1 MNWKCYFLIIL
12 SLDNIKQEGDGM
24 RSFTEEELQNAL
36 DLFRVFA
43 RAFKSVSEHS
53 IRDSKEHGFNP
64 TEFAVLELLF
74 TKGPQ
79 KLQQIGSRLLLVSG
93 NVTYVIDKLEKNG
106 YIYREQ
112 DPKDKRSIYAKLT
125 DKGQSYL
132 DEIYPIHAI
141 RIARA
146 FSGLNAEEQAELKAL
161 LKKAGV
167 HSQHLLFR

>member
-1 MNWKCYFLIIL
+1 MKSY
-12 SLDNIKQEGDGM
+12 
-24 RSFTEEELQNAL
+24 TEEELKGAL
-36 DLFRVFA
+36 DLFRIFA

-74 TKGPQ
+74 TRGPQ
-79 KLQQIGSRLLLVSG
+79 RLQQIGSRLLLVSG
-93 NVTYVIDKLEKNG
+93 NVTYVIDKLEKNEF
-106 YIYREQ
+106 IYRQ
-112 DPKDKRSIYAKLT
+112 PDAKDKRSVFAMLT
-125 DKGQSYL
+125 DKGQKYM

-146 FSGLNAEEQAELKAL
+146 FSGLSLEEQTELKAL

>member
-1 MNWKCYFLIIL
+1 MMSYTDEELELAL
-12 SLDNIKQEGDGM
+12 SLFK
-24 RSFTEEELQNAL
+24 T
-36 DLFRVFA
+36 FA

-64 TEFAVLELLF
+64 TEFSVLELLY
-74 TKGPQ
+74 TEGPQ

-93 NVTYVIDKLEKNG
+93 NVTYVIDKLEKNE

-112 DPKDKRSIYAKLT
+112 DPKDKRSVYAKLT
-125 DKGQSYL
+125 EKGQAYL
-132 DEIYPIHAI
+132 DEIYPIHTV
-141 RIARA
+141 RMARA
-146 FSGLNAEEQAELKAL
+146 FSGLSIEEQQQLIAL

>member
-1 MNWKCYFLIIL
+1 MMSYTDEELELAL
-12 SLDNIKQEGDGM
+12 SLFK
-24 RSFTEEELQNAL
+24 T
-36 DLFRVFA
+36 FA

-64 TEFAVLELLF
+64 TEFSVLELLY

-93 NVTYVIDKLEKNG
+93 NVTYVIDKLEKNE

-112 DPKDKRSIYAKLT
+112 DPKDKRSVYAKLT
-125 DKGQSYL
+125 EKGQAYL
-132 DEIYPIHAI
+132 DEIYPIHSV
-141 RIARA
+141 RMARA
-146 FSGLNAEEQAELKAL
+146 FSGLSIEEQQQLIAL

>member
-1 MNWKCYFLIIL
+1 MMSYTDEELELAL
-12 SLDNIKQEGDGM
+12 SLFK
-24 RSFTEEELQNAL
+24 T
-36 DLFRVFA
+36 FA

-64 TEFAVLELLF
+64 TEFSVLELLY

-93 NVTYVIDKLEKNG
+93 NVTYVIDKLEKNE

-112 DPKDKRSIYAKLT
+112 DPKDKRSVYAKLT
-125 DKGQSYL
+125 EKGQAYL
-132 DEIYPIHAI
+132 DEIYPIHTV
-141 RIARA
+141 RMARA
-146 FSGLNAEEQAELKAL
+146 FSGLSIKEQQQLMAL

>member
-1 MNWKCYFLIIL
+1 
-12 SLDNIKQEGDGM
+12 M
-24 RSFTEEELQNAL
+24 RSYNEEELQNAL

-43 RAFKSVSEHS
+43 RAFKSISEHS

-64 TEFAVLELLF
+64 TEFAVLELLY
-74 TKGPQ
+74 TRGPQ

-106 YIYREQ
+106 FIFREQ
-112 DPKDKRSIYAKLT
+112 DPKDKRSIYAQLT
-125 DKGQSYL
+125 EKGKEYL
-132 DEIYPIHAI
+132 NQVYPIHAI

-146 FSGLNAEEQAELKAL
+146 FSGLSSTEQEELKAL
-161 LKKAGV
+161 LKKAGI